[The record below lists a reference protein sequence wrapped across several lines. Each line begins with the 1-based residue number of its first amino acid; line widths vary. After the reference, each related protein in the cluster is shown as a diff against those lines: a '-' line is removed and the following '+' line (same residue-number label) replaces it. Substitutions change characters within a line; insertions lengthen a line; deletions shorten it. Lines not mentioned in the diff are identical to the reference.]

1 MQGLLLL
8 ALPLVPLVVLA
19 VIRHAGPIK
28 TRLATVMSALAPKLP
43 AAWRKPVF
51 VSDCATAYRLLV
63 RGSASGSFSNR
74 LPSMAPSAVLSA
86 GRHHNITS
94 APHGPFWRAIR
105 HNLTSQL
112 FHLTR
117 LHRYAL
123 ARRNA
128 LRGLVADLRE
138 QQQQQHGVVLA
149 AESFRDAI
157 FNVVC
162 TMCFGDGVYPA
173 LVRAIA
179 DAQDELSLPVVRV
192 FVCSVFPVT
201 VTRLIYRKQW
211 NELVSVRQKQEDM
224 YLPLIDA
231 CRRCS
236 DEPPCYVDTLLDLE
250 VPVKDDDQVASVGVG
265 GSGQN
270 KRISDAELVGL
281 CSEFLGAGSET
292 VAAAIQWIMANL
304 VKRPDI
310 KEAVCRE
317 IDDSMGAEAD
327 EVGEE
332 VLEKLEYLNA
342 VVMEALRLH
351 PTTALVFR
359 QVMKEDD
366 VVLDGRRIGVGTT
379 VIFPLETLAC
389 DKTVWADP
397 DVFKPERFLASGGG
411 ETMNLVAA
419 AGSARKMKMMPFGAG
434 RRICPGMGVAMIHIG
449 YFVANLVR
457 EFVWKEAEG
466 EHTIDLQPHT
476 IVLVTVM
483 KRPLRAH
490 LLQRRWDAKNIS

>member
-8 ALPLVPLVVLA
+8 VLPLVPLVVLA

-63 RGSASGSFSNR
+63 RGSAGGSFSNR
-74 LPSMAPSAVLSA
+74 PPSMAPSAVLSA

-112 FHLTR
+112 FHPTR

-138 QQQQQHGVVLA
+138 QQQQHGVVLA
-149 AESFRDAI
+149 AESIRDAI

-179 DAQDELSLPVVRV
+179 DAQDDLVQSLPVVRV
-192 FVCSVFPVT
+192 FVFSVFPVA

-211 NELVSVRQKQEDM
+211 NKLVSVRQKQEDM

-231 CRRCS
+231 CRRRRRCS

-250 VPVKDDDQVASVGVG
+250 VPVKDDDHVASVGVG
-265 GSGQN
+265 GSAQQQ
-270 KRISDAELVGL
+270 RISDAELVGL

-310 KEAVCRE
+310 QEAVRRE
-317 IDDSMGAEAD
+317 IDDSVGAEA
-327 EVGEE
+327 EE

-379 VIFPLETLAC
+379 MIFPLEALAR

-419 AGSARKMKMMPFGAG
+419 TGSAGKMKMMPFGAG
-434 RRICPGMGVAMIHIG
+434 RRICPGMGIAMLHIG
-449 YFVANLVR
+449 YFVANLMR

-490 LLQRRWDAKNIS
+490 LLQRRRDAKNTS